1 MTYQKKDMVVFH
13 SYDVKLLQS
22 NKPKM
27 ALEYCSL
34 EVSLAKKI
42 G

>member
-1 MTYQKKDMVVFH
+1 MEAMAHLKSMTYQKKEMVVSH

-27 ALEYCSL
+27 ALE
-34 EVSLAKKI
+34 
-42 G
+42 